1 MIQVLLDLWQ
11 PPKGKLRIREQD
23 RIRIASIYPANFG
36 VELTEQ
42 DCIELINQYHPSAIE
57 MQNQLNR
64 EFVFDFEQITKP
76 SLIENLVLYLDSD
89 LKVENLEKLENLQG
103 LHLSTNGFLSVDY
116 TKLRKLK
123 RLSMTYDPKNTT
135 WMNTKSIENLELYKC
150 GKHRDFNFLS
160 AMESLQILNAVKLPV
175 HTLNGLEKLPKL
187 KAFSID
193 GFNKLENY
201 EEIGGLTELEY
212 LRILNP
218 PANINFDFLVNL
230 KKLKWLWLDAFKITF
245 KRDNELPNLIQYP
258 ASDDQKIKDIRGDK
272 RLRPFDRDWWRNG
285 HEFFPDN
292 V

>member
-1 MIQVLLDLWQ
+1 MNQVLVDLSK
-11 PPKGKLRIREQD
+11 PPKGDVNINDYYGILS
-23 RIRIASIYPANFG
+23 ASISACDYG
-36 VELTEQ
+36 IELTEQ
-42 DCIELINQYHPSAIE
+42 DCIDLINQYHPTVIDMS
-57 MQNQLNR
+57 NGLSR
-64 EFVFDFEQITKP
+64 EFVFDFEQLTHP
-76 SLIENLVLYLDSD
+76 GLIEQLNLDLYSD
-89 LKVENLEKLENLQG
+89 VKVENLEKLENLQG

-116 TKLRKLK
+116 TKLRSLK

-135 WMNTKSIENLELYKC
+135 WMNSKTIEHLGLHKC

-187 KAFSID
+187 KALSID
-193 GFNKLENY
+193 GFSKLENY

-230 KKLKWLWLDAFKITF
+230 KKLRWLWLDPFKITF

-258 ASDDQKIKDIRGDK
+258 ASDDQNIKDIRGDK
-272 RLRPFDRDWWRNG
+272 RLRPFDRHWWRNG

-292 V
+292 A

>member
-187 KAFSID
+187 KALSIN

>member
-1 MIQVLLDLWQ
+1 V
-11 PPKGKLRIREQD
+11 
-23 RIRIASIYPANFG
+23 
-36 VELTEQ
+36 
-42 DCIELINQYHPSAIE
+42 
-57 MQNQLNR
+57 
-64 EFVFDFEQITKP
+64 FVFDFDQLTQP
-76 SLIENLVLYLDSD
+76 GLIEQLKLGLDFD

-103 LHLSTNGFLSVDY
+103 LYLSTNGFLSVDY

-135 WMNTKSIENLELYKC
+135 WMNSKSIENLELYKC

-160 AMESLQILNAVKLPV
+160 AMESLQILNAFNLPV
-175 HTLNGLEKLPKL
+175 YTLNGLEKLPKL
-187 KAFSID
+187 KALSIE
-193 GFNKLENY
+193 GFKKLENY

-212 LRILNP
+212 LRILKP

-245 KRDNELPNLIQYP
+245 KRDNELPNLIHYP
-258 ASDDQKIKDIRGDK
+258 GSNDQSKNVGADEQ
-272 RLRPFDRDWWRNG
+272 LRPFDRHWWRNG

>member
-1 MIQVLLDLWQ
+1 MNQVLVDLSK
-11 PPKGKLRIREQD
+11 PPKGKVNINDYYGILS
-23 RIRIASIYPANFG
+23 ASISACDYG
-36 VELTEQ
+36 IELTEQ
-42 DCIELINQYHPSAIE
+42 DCIDLINQYHPTVIDMS
-57 MQNQLNR
+57 NGLSR
-64 EFVFDFEQITKP
+64 EFVFDFEQLTHP
-76 SLIENLVLYLDSD
+76 GLVEQLNLD
-89 LKVENLEKLENLQG
+89 LNNRLEVKNLEKLENLQG
-103 LHLSTNGFLSVDY
+103 LYLSTNGFLSVDY
-116 TKLRKLK
+116 SKLRNLK

-135 WMNTKSIENLELYKC
+135 WMNSKTIEHLGLHKC

-187 KAFSID
+187 KALSID
-193 GFNKLENY
+193 GFSKLENY

-245 KRDNELPNLIQYP
+245 KRDNELPNLIHYP
-258 ASDDQKIKDIRGDK
+258 GSNDQSKNVGADEQ
-272 RLRPFDRDWWRNG
+272 LRPFDRHWWRNG

-292 V
+292 A